1 MKYINKTNAAG
12 IHLTE
17 ASPIDDRS
25 YIKTEAEVA
34 SLVNKEFMPS
44 VMYDGMIVQ
53 FADTRRSFIWVEAQQ
68 GLMATGYTYPDW
80 YDDIQG
86 QNYAGKLYNFV
97 LYDTVCKIEIKYTNA
112 NALGILVPIRKLP
125 YHILKD
131 MDSACVTMK
140 SSATSYRQVEY
151 PDQVHATPEGLLI
164 ILDPKPALQETFKIT
179 IL

>member
-12 IHLTE
+12 IHITE

-25 YIKTEAEVA
+25 HVRTEAEIA
-34 SLVNKEFMPS
+34 ALVNREPMPS
-44 VMYDGMIVQ
+44 VMYDGMVVQ
-53 FADTRRSFIWVEAQQ
+53 FADTRRSFIWVEAAQ
-68 GLMATGYTYPDW
+68 GLMATGYTYPEW
-80 YDDIQG
+80 CDDIQG

-97 LYDTVCKIEIKYTNA
+97 LYDMVCKIELSYTNA
-112 NALGILVPIRKLP
+112 NAAGILVPIKKLP

-140 SSATSYRQVEY
+140 SSASSYRQVEY
-151 PDQVHATPEGLLI
+151 PDQVQATAEGLLI
-164 ILDPKPALQETFKIT
+164 ILDPKPSLQETFKIT